1 MAASEEDAGSKST
14 SLYGNVPEEV
24 LAKAKDI
31 APGDFTLLHADFCPF
46 AMRSWLAL
54 LEKEVDATDP
64 QNFEEIHCC
73 YFMGERDPGT
83 SVLYGMGLKTVPMMI
98 VKGQIF
104 TESTELTE
112 FIDDMIPQPSLKP
125 SDPTMLFNM
134 RAFLKKHGGISM
146 AFYKL
151 LMNQDKEE
159 EAEKIKK
166 LLDALTEFNADL
178 GKFQGPYL
186 CGDQF
191 TLADISVFGFIER
204 VFLVL
209 PILKGWSMPKELS
222 NITTWYETCQTRP
235 SVKVV
240 QADRGK
246 VSQETYC
253 FEELERGAY
262 LRECYECYANNEV
275 QIAKD
280 EQKKVGTPGFNAYR
294 AYKKKQV
301 AEE

>member
-1 MAASEEDAGSKST
+1 MAASEENGGSIPT
-14 SLYGNVPEEV
+14 SLYGEVPKEI
-24 LAKAKDI
+24 LAKAKEI

-46 AMRSWLAL
+46 ALRSWLAL
-54 LEKEVDATDP
+54 LEKEVDPTDP

-83 SVLYGMGLKTVPMMI
+83 EILYGLGLKTVPVMI

-104 TESTELTE
+104 TESTELSE
-112 FIDDMIPQPSLKP
+112 FIDDMIPKPALKP

-134 RAFLKKHGGISM
+134 RAFLKKHGGIST
-146 AFYKL
+146 AFYKV
-151 LMNQDKEE
+151 LMNQDKEQE
-159 EAEKIKK
+159 EEKIKK
-166 LLDALTEFNADL
+166 LLDLLIEFNDDL
-178 GKFQGPYL
+178 GKFEGPYL

-209 PILKGWSMPKELS
+209 PKMKGWSMPKELT
-222 NITTWYETCQTRP
+222 NISTWYETCQTRP
-235 SVKVV
+235 SVKIA

-275 QIAKD
+275 QVGKD
-280 EQKKVGTPGFNAYR
+280 VQKADGKPAHNAYR
-294 AYKKKQV
+294 AYKKNQK